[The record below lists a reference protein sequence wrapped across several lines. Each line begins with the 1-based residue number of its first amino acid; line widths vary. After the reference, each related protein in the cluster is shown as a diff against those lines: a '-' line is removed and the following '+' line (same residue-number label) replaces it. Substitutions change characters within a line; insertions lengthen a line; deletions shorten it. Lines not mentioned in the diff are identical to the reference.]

1 MELKDFVQETL
12 NQILDGVAAAQG
24 SDLGD
29 NINAANAFSEN
40 GNLFHSRFGT
50 FTRVDFEVAVT
61 AESAKEGKASIAVW
75 SVGGSGG
82 LSEKQNSVSHIKFSV
97 PLRLPDGDQTR
108 KIEFTEQQK
117 AQREKLRSRRR
128 GPAGG
133 I

>member
-24 SDLGD
+24 SDLGN
-29 NINAANAFSEN
+29 NINAATAFSEN
-40 GNLFHSRFGT
+40 GNLFQSRFGT

-97 PLRLPDGDQTR
+97 PLRLPEGDQTR
-108 KIEFTEQQK
+108 KQDYDDK
-117 AQREKLRSRRR
+117 VKDGLSRFQSKRR
-128 GPAGG
+128 GPAGRG
-133 I
+133 